1 MVWIFRWVTTGVVA
15 SIALNLFIAPST
27 VSDNFAVVGHAA
39 AVVLKL
45 TTVNGEVLRLMH
57 KIPAAIRAVSKVVVS
72 VGAAA
77 GNRVFYFAGSMACV
91 TVMIAV
97 LMSDVIVNK
106 G

>member
-27 VSDNFAVVGHAA
+27 VSDNFAAVGHVA
-39 AVVLKL
+39 AVVLKR

-57 KIPAAIRAVSKVVVS
+57 KTLAAIRAVSKVVVS

-77 GNRVFYFAGSMACV
+77 GNRGLYFAGSMACV
-91 TVMIAV
+91 TAMIAV
-97 LMSDVIVNK
+97 LMSDVIANK